1 MDIIKL
7 IENEA
12 RSRGIEKYKIQTTFI
27 DITAADLIFDLN
39 KYIYL
44 FCSEDIDCKIHTK
57 VELISGDN
65 YLAITK
71 NVLKGMNNSKYQF
84 FTGEL
89 EIKTSNYGKLGS
101 FIPYRLEFYKIIPE
115 NK

>member
-1 MDIIKL
+1 MDINKF

-12 RSRGIEKYKIQTTFI
+12 ISRGIKKFKVQTTFI
-27 DITAADLIFDLN
+27 DVSTDDIIYDLN

-44 FCSEDIDCKIHTK
+44 FCSEDIDAKIHTK
-57 VELISGDN
+57 VELISSDN

-71 NVLKGMNNSKYQF
+71 NILQNMKNSKYQF

-89 EIKTSNYGKLGS
+89 QIKTSNYGKQ
-101 FIPYRLEFYKIIPE
+101 FVPYRLEFYKIIPE
-115 NK
+115 TI